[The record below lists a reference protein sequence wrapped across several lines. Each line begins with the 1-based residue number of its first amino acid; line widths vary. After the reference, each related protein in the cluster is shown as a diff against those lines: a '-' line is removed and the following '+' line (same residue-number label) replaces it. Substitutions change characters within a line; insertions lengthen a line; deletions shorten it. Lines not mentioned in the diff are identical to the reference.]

1 MGCIESKFFEVCYRK
16 PHVTINNQCN
26 DPINLNDIDISNV
39 KKFTFDGTITDAKVV
54 DVISGDTISVIMN
67 INNQVNIYNIRM
79 YGYDAP
85 RIRHKSKSNKL
96 ISLEGKFARL
106 ELIKL
111 ITSVDEMV
119 NIYTRSNDISN
130 AIKKYNDKIVKIHL
144 MDFDKY
150 DEIFAKI
157 YLEDKN
163 KFVHELM
170 IESNI
175 VIPFDDHN
183 ESP

>member
-1 MGCIESKFFEVCYRK
+1 MGCIESKFFDVCYRK
-16 PHVTINNQCN
+16 PHITINNHNN
-26 DPINLNDIDISNV
+26 DIINLNDIDISNV
-39 KKFTFDGTITDAKVV
+39 KKFTFDGTITNCKVI
-54 DVISGDTISVIMN
+54 DVISGDSISVIMN
-67 INNQVNIYNIRM
+67 INNQTNIFNIRM

-111 ITSVDEMV
+111 ITSVDEM
-119 NIYTRSNDISN
+119 IHIDTRSHDISN
-130 AIKKYNDKIVKIHL
+130 IIKKYNDKIVKIHL

-157 YLEDKN
+157 YLDDKN

-175 VIPFDDHN
+175 VIPFEVQN

>member
-1 MGCIESKFFEVCYRK
+1 MGCIESKFFDVCYRK
-16 PHVTINNQCN
+16 PHVSINNQHN

-39 KKFTFDGTITDAKVV
+39 KKFTFDGTITDCKVI
-54 DVISGDTISVIMN
+54 DVIDGDSITVIMN
-67 INNQVNIYNIRM
+67 INNKINMFNIRM

-111 ITSVDEMV
+111 ITSVDEMI
-119 NIYTRSNDISN
+119 NIESRTKDISDI
-130 AIKKYNDKIVKIHL
+130 IKKYNDKIVKIHL

-150 DEIFAKI
+150 DEIFARI
-157 YLEDKN
+157 YLPDKQ
-163 KFVHELM
+163 KFVDELM

-175 VIPFDDHN
+175 VFPFQAQH